1 MRKFLSLFLTSL
13 VLMASAQAKDL
24 RFVQISDAR
33 FLSSAEN
40 DGLKKVINDVNKQK
54 RVEFA
59 VFTGDNIDKPSQEE
73 LKAFLKEA
81 KKLNCPFYIVIG
93 DRDVNKLKSMSK
105 VEYTKILRKQIKK
118 YKPEK
123 PNYTFE
129 KNGVIF
135 IVADGAKDVIPGTN
149 GYYKEDV
156 LAWLDTELAKYPE
169 NNVIILQHFPIIP
182 PAEKESY
189 YTFKPENYLKVLAGH
204 KNVKAIISGHFGVNN
219 QKNFNGVEHI
229 STAGVPYYR
238 IIDVMDSETTNP
250 TIWAQLKK
258 AE

>member
-1 MRKFLSLFLTSL
+1 
-13 VLMASAQAKDL
+13 
-24 RFVQISDAR
+24 
-33 FLSSAEN
+33 
-40 DGLKKVINDVNKQK
+40 
-54 RVEFA
+54 
-59 VFTGDNIDKPSQEE
+59 
-73 LKAFLKEA
+73 
-81 KKLNCPFYIVIG
+81 
-93 DRDVNKLKSMSK
+93 MSK

-204 KNVKAIISGHFGVNN
+204 KNVKAIISGHFGVNT